1 MENVAL
7 EQDLRAS
14 VGKEATA
21 GRFDLGDR
29 QDRVRID
36 AEKARRVVD
45 CLFGERPTRADEVDC
60 QGIFSVA
67 QSSGTRQAQRGRE

>member
-1 MENVAL
+1 MEDVPL

-14 VGKEATA
+14 VGEEATA
-21 GRFDLGDR
+21 GRLDLGDR

-45 CLFGERPTRADEVDC
+45 
-60 QGIFSVA
+60 
-67 QSSGTRQAQRGRE
+67 